1 MYGLLTKSRE
11 LGLRPQTGSRFTHVR
26 GPFASSEWV
35 PKNLIIVAFRGYA
48 KVSPYKL
55 RSLTFLLP

>member
-48 KVSPYKL
+48 KVS
-55 RSLTFLLP
+55 